1 YRSRGMATG
10 MAAACNYVIVFLAT
24 KTNYNLEASFHIS
37 GTFAIYAILA
47 FIGTMYLYLYLPETE
62 NKSLAEIEAYYKG
75 NQKIFANDCL
85 INAFRKKNHTNT
97 DVVKPMLV
105 N

>member
-1 YRSRGMATG
+1 MATG
-10 MAAACNYVIVFLAT
+10 LAAALNYVIVFIAT

-37 GTFAIYAILA
+37 GTFAIYAILT
-47 FIGTMYLYLYLPETE
+47 FIGTVYLYLYLPETE
-62 NKSLAEIEAYYKG
+62 NRSLAEIEAYYKG
-75 NQKIFANDCL
+75 SQKIFADDCL
-85 INAFRKKNHTNT
+85 INAFRKNKPSNN